1 MKEISSL
8 SSQFAR
14 SQFLG
19 FLSIGFRRIS
29 LRSRALSEKRIG
41 TRTTIEVKPGLAEA
55 TLLLVLEKVFGAVL
69 KHPSVNRRTKL
80 PDKRTSRHSPLV
92 VAPPP
97 PPAVDVPPS
106 PTPPAVSE
114 VMRTKTYAKRTSRR
128 SPLPP
133 LADVPLPPPADVP
146 PPPAVDGPLKSE
158 DVPPLKKQKL
168 KSDPEDV
175 KIKSHFQWSSRCR
188 GLFELIQNFNQ
199 KQKSDIESVG
209 FGGLLHLKLRT
220 NPNSCMLRW
229 LVDSFNPGSRMLQ
242 IDGLRGFA
250 VTPDDVFDVFM
261 LPRNPGVEVLSYAKS
276 NKVDQSPI
284 LDRFKSDYVIFSGV
298 SFSCLEN
305 ALKDK
310 FPNGGDDFIRI
321 FVLYALLSFL
331 DPSPNRLVITKY
343 LKSLEV
349 IQEISK
355 FDWCSFILDKLCES
369 IKRYKTGICKVVG
382 GCVLLLQ
389 ILYFHRLKWQ
399 GISEPSTL
407 PLLKHWTIKKVSDRC
422 SQELE
427 AGKYGSGEL
436 VVNTY
441 PISLNGVVP
450 GQVSEGVGSKEKDCS
465 QKVRLE
471 VDGKFK
477 DMQEFFISLK
487 KDANVFTD
495 KYMTKLVE
503 IGREVHV
510 NNDNA
515 ESSSPPMDEDFFKSI
530 DRLVEMFYLTKKL
543 ANQMPNFRIL
553 SPSPVD
559 TSAYGWDRSIL
570 EELVGG
576 DMHREGGTDA
586 EKKAAEYSDSEREEE
601 DVTPVGDAEISEA
614 INSVGVKAKNVGVDC
629 KSVFWSLS
637 ESVGYLSDFMIY
649 NNRFLYEMQQSHKEV
664 VDLCFC
670 DFNDDSLS
678 MDYFFFIDPLY
689 YLKKED
695 VESLIPGEWI
705 CQTIINSWSF
715 IVNNDCWLDNGRKR
729 FILSTDHSVLLD
741 SLLHENLDVKEFELE
756 LKKFWS
762 KWLNV
767 TKDTI
772 VSVDMIFI
780 PFCFLNHYAAV
791 VINFLDRKIQYLDNR
806 KYSDEDLEKNFTDV
820 ANLLVSHM
828 TSFLDERKHPEA
840 DQIKKYDF
848 EVVNFKWKTTK
859 SNDDCGVFLMHHL
872 KHFNGVV
879 YDSPNLSKVTIRRVL
894 RAEFC
899 ASILLSNLNQCRPDL
914 VDKANSFYQN
924 KPDLIA
930 RKSEARR
937 KSKAARKVTFLTLV
951 YVAMLIN

>member
-1 MKEISSL
+1 
-8 SSQFAR
+8 
-14 SQFLG
+14 
-19 FLSIGFRRIS
+19 
-29 LRSRALSEKRIG
+29 
-41 TRTTIEVKPGLAEA
+41 
-55 TLLLVLEKVFGAVL
+55 
-69 KHPSVNRRTKL
+69 
-80 PDKRTSRHSPLV
+80 
-92 VAPPP
+92 
-97 PPAVDVPPS
+97 
-106 PTPPAVSE
+106 
-114 VMRTKTYAKRTSRR
+114 
-128 SPLPP
+128 
-133 LADVPLPPPADVP
+133 
-146 PPPAVDGPLKSE
+146 
-158 DVPPLKKQKL
+158 
-168 KSDPEDV
+168 
-175 KIKSHFQWSSRCR
+175 
-188 GLFELIQNFNQ
+188 
-199 KQKSDIESVG
+199 
-209 FGGLLHLKLRT
+209 
-220 NPNSCMLRW
+220 MLRW
-229 LVDSFNPGSRMLQ
+229 LVDSFNPSSRMFQ

-261 LPRNPGVEVLSYAKS
+261 LPRNPGVQVLSYAKS
-276 NKVDQSPI
+276 KVDQSPI

-321 FVLYALLSFL
+321 FVLYAVLSFL

-343 LKSLEV
+343 LKFLE
-349 IQEISK
+349 
-355 FDWCSFILDKLCES
+355 
-369 IKRYKTGICKVVG
+369 GIA
-382 GCVLLLQ
+382 
-389 ILYFHRLKWQ
+389 
-399 GISEPSTL
+399 EPNTL

-450 GQVSEGVGSKEKDCS
+450 GQVSEGVGSKEKDCR

-477 DMQEFFISLK
+477 DMQEFFTSLK
-487 KDANVFTD
+487 KDANEFTD
-495 KYMTKLVE
+495 KYMTRLVE

-510 NNDNA
+510 NDDNA
-515 ESSSPPMDEDFFKSI
+515 ESSSPPMDEEFFKSI

-559 TSAYGWDRSIL
+559 TSAYGWDRSVL

-576 DMHREGGTDA
+576 DVHREGGTDGV
-586 EKKAAEYSDSEREEE
+586 KAAEYPDSEREEE

-649 NNRFLYEMQQSHKEV
+649 NNRFLYKMQQSHKEV

-729 FILSTDHSVLLD
+729 FILSTDHS
-741 SLLHENLDVKEFELE
+741 
-756 LKKFWS
+756 
-762 KWLNV
+762 
-767 TKDTI
+767 
-772 VSVDMIFI
+772 IFI
-780 PFCFLNHYAAV
+780 PFCFLNHYATV

-820 ANLLVSHM
+820 TNLLVSHM

-840 DQIKKYDF
+840 GQIKKYDF
-848 EVVNFKWKTTK
+848 EVVNFK
-859 SNDDCGVFLMHHL
+859 
-872 KHFNGVV
+872 
-879 YDSPNLSKVTIRRVL
+879 
-894 RAEFC
+894 
-899 ASILLSNLNQCRPDL
+899 
-914 VDKANSFYQN
+914 
-924 KPDLIA
+924 
-930 RKSEARR
+930 
-937 KSKAARKVTFLTLV
+937 
-951 YVAMLIN
+951 

>member
-1 MKEISSL
+1 M
-8 SSQFAR
+8 F
-14 SQFLG
+14 
-19 FLSIGFRRIS
+19 
-29 LRSRALSEKRIG
+29 
-41 TRTTIEVKPGLAEA
+41 
-55 TLLLVLEKVFGAVL
+55 
-69 KHPSVNRRTKL
+69 
-80 PDKRTSRHSPLV
+80 
-92 VAPPP
+92 
-97 PPAVDVPPS
+97 
-106 PTPPAVSE
+106 
-114 VMRTKTYAKRTSRR
+114 
-128 SPLPP
+128 
-133 LADVPLPPPADVP
+133 
-146 PPPAVDGPLKSE
+146 
-158 DVPPLKKQKL
+158 
-168 KSDPEDV
+168 
-175 KIKSHFQWSSRCR
+175 
-188 GLFELIQNFNQ
+188 
-199 KQKSDIESVG
+199 
-209 FGGLLHLKLRT
+209 
-220 NPNSCMLRW
+220 
-229 LVDSFNPGSRMLQ
+229 Q

-261 LPRNPGVEVLSYAKS
+261 LPRNPGVQVLSYAKS
-276 NKVDQSPI
+276 KVDQSPI

-331 DPSPNRLVITKY
+331 DPNPNRLVITKY
-343 LKSLEV
+343 LKSLVV

-369 IKRYKTGICKVVG
+369 IKRYKTRIC
-382 GCVLLLQ
+382 
-389 ILYFHRLKWQ
+389 
-399 GISEPSTL
+399 
-407 PLLKHWTIKKVSDRC
+407 KHWTIKKVSDRC

-427 AGKYGSGEL
+427 AG
-436 VVNTY
+436 
-441 PISLNGVVP
+441 
-450 GQVSEGVGSKEKDCS
+450 VGSKEKDCR

-495 KYMTKLVE
+495 KYMTRLVE
-503 IGREVHV
+503 IEREVHV

-515 ESSSPPMDEDFFKSI
+515 ESSSAPMDEDFFKSI

-586 EKKAAEYSDSEREEE
+586 VKGADLDLSQDGKEKKAAEYSDSERDE
-601 DVTPVGDAEISEA
+601 DVEISEA

-637 ESVGYLSDFMIY
+637 ESFGYLSDFMIY
-649 NNRFLYEMQQSHKEV
+649 NNRFLYEMQQSHKE
-664 VDLCFC
+664 
-670 DFNDDSLS
+670 
-678 MDYFFFIDPLY
+678 DYFFFIDPLY

-705 CQTIINSWSF
+705 CQTIMNSWSF

-756 LKKFWS
+756 LKKFWN

-772 VSVDMIFI
+772 ASVDMIFI
-780 PFCFLNHYAAV
+780 PFCFLNHYVAV

-879 YDSPNLSKVTIRRVL
+879 YDSPDLSKVTIRRVL

-937 KSKAARKVTFLTLV
+937 KSKAARKVKGKKSLVVDMKGNNRHVLFECLV
-951 YVAMLIN
+951 YKLV

>member
-1 MKEISSL
+1 M
-8 SSQFAR
+8 
-14 SQFLG
+14 
-19 FLSIGFRRIS
+19 
-29 LRSRALSEKRIG
+29 
-41 TRTTIEVKPGLAEA
+41 
-55 TLLLVLEKVFGAVL
+55 
-69 KHPSVNRRTKL
+69 
-80 PDKRTSRHSPLV
+80 
-92 VAPPP
+92 
-97 PPAVDVPPS
+97 
-106 PTPPAVSE
+106 
-114 VMRTKTYAKRTSRR
+114 YAKRTSRR
-128 SPLPP
+128 SPLPVSP
-133 LADVPLPPPADVP
+133 PRPAAVDVPPPPPADVPPPRPAVDVSEVRRTNLSSKRTSSRSPLPPHADVPPPPPADVP
-146 PPPAVDGPLKSE
+146 PPPPAVDGPL
-158 DVPPLKKQKL
+158 LKKQKL

-175 KIKSHFQWSSRCR
+175 KVKRCR

-199 KQKSDIESVG
+199 KQKYDIESVG

-220 NPNSCMLRW
+220 NPNQCMLRW
-229 LVDSFNPGSRMLQ
+229 LVDSFNPSSRMLQ
-242 IDGLRGFA
+242 IDEIQGFKFCHILSLRLTSLLF
-250 VTPDDVFDVFM
+250 F
-261 LPRNPGVEVLSYAKS
+261 
-276 NKVDQSPI
+276 I
-284 LDRFKSDYVIFSGV
+284 GV

-321 FVLYALLSFL
+321 FVLYVLLSFL

-343 LKSLEV
+343 LKSLE
-349 IQEISK
+349 
-355 FDWCSFILDKLCES
+355 
-369 IKRYKTGICKVVG
+369 
-382 GCVLLLQ
+382 

-399 GISEPSTL
+399 GIAEPNTL
-407 PLLKHWTIKKVSDRC
+407 PLLKHWTIKKVSDMC

-450 GQVSEGVGSKEKDCS
+450 GQVSEGVGSKEKDCR

-477 DMQEFFISLK
+477 DMQEFFTSLK
-487 KDANVFTD
+487 KDANEFTD
-495 KYMTKLVE
+495 KYMTRLVE

-530 DRLVEMFYLTKKL
+530 DRLVEMFCLTKKL

-559 TSAYGWDRSIL
+559 TSAYGWDRSIF

-576 DMHREGGTDA
+576 DVHREGGTDGVKGA
-586 EKKAAEYSDSEREEE
+586 DCEEHREEE
-601 DVTPVGDAEISEA
+601 DVTPVGDAEISDA
-614 INSVGVKAKNVGVDC
+614 INSIGVKAKNVGVDC

-637 ESVGYLSDFMIY
+637 ESVGYLSDFKIC

-670 DFNDDSLS
+670 YFNDDSLS

-689 YLKKED
+689 CLKKED

-729 FILSTDHSVLLD
+729 FILSIDHSVLLD
-741 SLLHENLDVKEFELE
+741 SLLNENLDVKEFEFELE
-756 LKKFWS
+756 LKKFWN

-772 VSVDMIFI
+772 ASVGMIFI
-780 PFCFLNHYAAV
+780 PFCFLNHYAAI

-820 ANLLVSHM
+820 ANLLVSHI

-879 YDSPNLSKVTIRRVL
+879 YDSPDLSKVTIRCVL

-937 KSKAARKVTFLTLV
+937 KSKAARKVKGKKKSCC
-951 YVAMLIN
+951 

>member
-1 MKEISSL
+1 M
-8 SSQFAR
+8 F
-14 SQFLG
+14 
-19 FLSIGFRRIS
+19 
-29 LRSRALSEKRIG
+29 
-41 TRTTIEVKPGLAEA
+41 
-55 TLLLVLEKVFGAVL
+55 
-69 KHPSVNRRTKL
+69 
-80 PDKRTSRHSPLV
+80 PL
-92 VAPPP
+92 PP
-97 PPAVDVPPS
+97 PPAVDV
-106 PTPPAVSE
+106 SE
-114 VMRTKTYAKRTSRR
+114 VRRTNLSSKRTSRR

-133 LADVPLPPPADVP
+133 HVDVP
-146 PPPAVDGPLKSE
+146 PPPSADAPPAVDGPL
-158 DVPPLKKQKL
+158 LKKQKL

-175 KIKSHFQWSSRCR
+175 KVKSQFQWSSRCR

-209 FGGLLHLKLRT
+209 FGGLLHLKLKT
-220 NPNSCMLRW
+220 NPNQCMLRW
-229 LVDSFNPGSRMLQ
+229 LVDSFNPSSRMFQ
-242 IDGLRGFA
+242 IDGLRGFT

-261 LPRNPGVEVLSYAKS
+261 LPRNPGVQVLLYAKS
-276 NKVDQSPI
+276 
-284 LDRFKSDYVIFSGV
+284 
-298 SFSCLEN
+298 
-305 ALKDK
+305 K
-310 FPNGGDDFIRI
+310 FPNGGDDFIMI

-369 IKRYKTGICKVVG
+369 IKRE
-382 GCVLLLQ
+382 LLSLALFLCLS
-389 ILYFHRLKWQ
+389 IGLLRRLV
-399 GISEPSTL
+399 I
-407 PLLKHWTIKKVSDRC
+407 
-422 SQELE
+422 
-427 AGKYGSGEL
+427 
-436 VVNTY
+436 
-441 PISLNGVVP
+441 GVVKSWKRVLDP
-450 GQVSEGVGSKEKDCS
+450 RKKTADRKLGLKLVENS
-465 QKVRLE
+465 R
-471 VDGKFK
+471 
-477 DMQEFFISLK
+477 MQEFFISLK
-487 KDANVFTD
+487 NDANQFTD
-495 KYMTKLVE
+495 KYMTRLVE

-510 NNDNA
+510 NDDNA
-515 ESSSPPMDEDFFKSI
+515 ESSSPPMDEEFFKSI

-553 SPSPVD
+553 FPSPVD
-559 TSAYGWDRSIL
+559 TFAYGWDRSVL

-576 DMHREGGTDA
+576 DVHREGGTDGV
-586 EKKAAEYSDSEREEE
+586 KAAEYYDSEREEE

-614 INSVGVKAKNVGVDC
+614 INSVGVKAKNVGVD
-629 KSVFWSLS
+629 
-637 ESVGYLSDFMIY
+637 Y
-649 NNRFLYEMQQSHKEV
+649 
-664 VDLCFC
+664 
-670 DFNDDSLS
+670 
-678 MDYFFFIDPLY
+678 
-689 YLKKED
+689 

-741 SLLHENLDVKEFELE
+741 SLLHENLDVKKFELE
-756 LKKFWS
+756 LKKFWN

-772 VSVDMIFI
+772 ASVDMIFF

-820 ANLLVSHM
+820 TNLLVSHM
-828 TSFLDERKHPEA
+828 TSFLDKRKHPEA

-879 YDSPNLSKVTIRRVL
+879 YDSPDLSKVTIRRVL

-899 ASILLSNLNQCRPDL
+899 VSILLSNLNQCRPDL
-914 VDKANSFYQN
+914 VDKVNFFYQN
-924 KPDLIA
+924 EPDLIA

-937 KSKAARKVTFLTLV
+937 KSKAARKVKGKKKSCC
-951 YVAMLIN
+951 

>member
-1 MKEISSL
+1 
-8 SSQFAR
+8 
-14 SQFLG
+14 
-19 FLSIGFRRIS
+19 
-29 LRSRALSEKRIG
+29 
-41 TRTTIEVKPGLAEA
+41 
-55 TLLLVLEKVFGAVL
+55 
-69 KHPSVNRRTKL
+69 
-80 PDKRTSRHSPLV
+80 
-92 VAPPP
+92 
-97 PPAVDVPPS
+97 
-106 PTPPAVSE
+106 
-114 VMRTKTYAKRTSRR
+114 
-128 SPLPP
+128 
-133 LADVPLPPPADVP
+133 
-146 PPPAVDGPLKSE
+146 
-158 DVPPLKKQKL
+158 
-168 KSDPEDV
+168 
-175 KIKSHFQWSSRCR
+175 
-188 GLFELIQNFNQ
+188 
-199 KQKSDIESVG
+199 
-209 FGGLLHLKLRT
+209 
-220 NPNSCMLRW
+220 
-229 LVDSFNPGSRMLQ
+229 MLQ
-242 IDGLRGFA
+242 IDGLRGFS

-276 NKVDQSPI
+276 KVDQSPI

-399 GISEPSTL
+399 GIAEPSTL

-441 PISLNGVVP
+441 PISLNEVVP
-450 GQVSEGVGSKEKDCS
+450 GQVSEGVGSKEKDCRP
-465 QKVRLE
+465 KVRLE

-495 KYMTKLVE
+495 KYMTRLVE

-510 NNDNA
+510 DNDTA
-515 ESSSPPMDEDFFKSI
+515 ESSSPPMDDEFFKSI

-576 DMHREGGTDA
+576 EGTDA
-586 EKKAAEYSDSEREEE
+586 VKGADLDLSQDGKEKKAAEYSDSEREEE
-601 DVTPVGDAEISEA
+601 DVTPVG
-614 INSVGVKAKNVGVDC
+614 NSVGVKAKNVGVDC

-637 ESVGYLSDFMIY
+637 ELVGYLSDFMIY

-695 VESLIPGEWI
+695 VESLIPVEWI

-729 FILSTDHSVLLD
+729 FILSTDHS
-741 SLLHENLDVKEFELE
+741 
-756 LKKFWS
+756 
-762 KWLNV
+762 
-767 TKDTI
+767 
-772 VSVDMIFI
+772 
-780 PFCFLNHYAAV
+780 
-791 VINFLDRKIQYLDNR
+791 IQYLDNR

-840 DQIKKYDF
+840 DQIKEYDF

-872 KHFNGVV
+872 KHFNGSV
-879 YDSPNLSKVTIRRVL
+879 YDSPDLSKVTIRRVL

-937 KSKAARKVTFLTLV
+937 KSKAARKVKGKKKSCC
-951 YVAMLIN
+951 

>member
-1 MKEISSL
+1 
-8 SSQFAR
+8 
-14 SQFLG
+14 
-19 FLSIGFRRIS
+19 
-29 LRSRALSEKRIG
+29 
-41 TRTTIEVKPGLAEA
+41 
-55 TLLLVLEKVFGAVL
+55 
-69 KHPSVNRRTKL
+69 
-80 PDKRTSRHSPLV
+80 
-92 VAPPP
+92 
-97 PPAVDVPPS
+97 
-106 PTPPAVSE
+106 
-114 VMRTKTYAKRTSRR
+114 
-128 SPLPP
+128 
-133 LADVPLPPPADVP
+133 
-146 PPPAVDGPLKSE
+146 
-158 DVPPLKKQKL
+158 
-168 KSDPEDV
+168 
-175 KIKSHFQWSSRCR
+175 
-188 GLFELIQNFNQ
+188 
-199 KQKSDIESVG
+199 
-209 FGGLLHLKLRT
+209 
-220 NPNSCMLRW
+220 MLRW
-229 LVDSFNPGSRMLQ
+229 LVDSFNPSSRMLQ

-276 NKVDQSPI
+276 KVDQSPI
-284 LDRFKSDYVIFSGV
+284 LD
-298 SFSCLEN
+298 
-305 ALKDK
+305 
-310 FPNGGDDFIRI
+310 RI

-343 LKSLEV
+343 LKSLE
-349 IQEISK
+349 
-355 FDWCSFILDKLCES
+355 
-369 IKRYKTGICKVVG
+369 GIAE
-382 GCVLLLQ
+382 L
-389 ILYFHRLKWQ
+389 
-399 GISEPSTL
+399 STL

-450 GQVSEGVGSKEKDCS
+450 GQVSEGVGSKEKDCR

-495 KYMTKLVE
+495 KYMTRLVE

-510 NNDNA
+510 NNDTA
-515 ESSSPPMDEDFFKSI
+515 ESSSPSMDDDFFKSI

-576 DMHREGGTDA
+576 EGTDA
-586 EKKAAEYSDSEREEE
+586 VKGADLDLSQDGKEEKAAEYSDSEREEE

-664 VDLCFC
+664 
-670 DFNDDSLS
+670 
-678 MDYFFFIDPLY
+678 
-689 YLKKED
+689 
-695 VESLIPGEWI
+695 
-705 CQTIINSWSF
+705 
-715 IVNNDCWLDNGRKR
+715 
-729 FILSTDHSVLLD
+729 LLD
-741 SLLHENLDVKEFELE
+741 SLLNENLDVKEFELE
-756 LKKFWS
+756 LIKFWN

-772 VSVDMIFI
+772 ASVDMIFI

-840 DQIKKYDF
+840 DQIKEYDF

-859 SNDDCGVFLMHHL
+859 SNDNCGVFLMHRL

-879 YDSPNLSKVTIRRVL
+879 YDSPDLSKITIRRVL

-937 KSKAARKVTFLTLV
+937 KSKTARK
-951 YVAMLIN
+951 AKGKKKSCC

>member
-1 MKEISSL
+1 
-8 SSQFAR
+8 
-14 SQFLG
+14 
-19 FLSIGFRRIS
+19 
-29 LRSRALSEKRIG
+29 
-41 TRTTIEVKPGLAEA
+41 
-55 TLLLVLEKVFGAVL
+55 
-69 KHPSVNRRTKL
+69 
-80 PDKRTSRHSPLV
+80 
-92 VAPPP
+92 
-97 PPAVDVPPS
+97 
-106 PTPPAVSE
+106 
-114 VMRTKTYAKRTSRR
+114 
-128 SPLPP
+128 
-133 LADVPLPPPADVP
+133 
-146 PPPAVDGPLKSE
+146 
-158 DVPPLKKQKL
+158 
-168 KSDPEDV
+168 
-175 KIKSHFQWSSRCR
+175 
-188 GLFELIQNFNQ
+188 
-199 KQKSDIESVG
+199 
-209 FGGLLHLKLRT
+209 
-220 NPNSCMLRW
+220 MLRW
-229 LVDSFNPGSRMLQ
+229 LVDSFNPSSRMLQ

-276 NKVDQSPI
+276 KVDQSPI

-305 ALKDK
+305 TLKDK

-355 FDWCSFILDKLCES
+355 FDWCSFILDKLYES

-399 GISEPSTL
+399 GIAEPSTL

-450 GQVSEGVGSKEKDCS
+450 GQVSEGVGSKEKDCR

-487 KDANVFTD
+487 KDAN
-495 KYMTKLVE
+495 
-503 IGREVHV
+503 
-510 NNDNA
+510 
-515 ESSSPPMDEDFFKSI
+515 
-530 DRLVEMFYLTKKL
+530 KL

-576 DMHREGGTDA
+576 EGTDA
-586 EKKAAEYSDSEREEE
+586 VKGADLDLSQDGKEKKAAEYSDSEREEE
-601 DVTPVGDAEISEA
+601 DVTLVGDAEISEA
-614 INSVGVKAKNVGVDC
+614 INSVGVKAKNVGV
-629 KSVFWSLS
+629 
-637 ESVGYLSDFMIY
+637 
-649 NNRFLYEMQQSHKEV
+649 
-664 VDLCFC
+664 
-670 DFNDDSLS
+670 
-678 MDYFFFIDPLY
+678 
-689 YLKKED
+689 
-695 VESLIPGEWI
+695 
-705 CQTIINSWSF
+705 
-715 IVNNDCWLDNGRKR
+715 
-729 FILSTDHSVLLD
+729 LLD
-741 SLLHENLDVKEFELE
+741 SLLNENLDVKEFELE
-756 LKKFWS
+756 LIKFWK

-772 VSVDMIFI
+772 ASVDMIFI
-780 PFCFLNHYAAV
+780 PFCFLNQIAAV

-828 TSFLDERKHPEA
+828 TSFLDEMKHPEA
-840 DQIKKYDF
+840 DQIKEYDF

-872 KHFNGVV
+872 KHFNGSV
-879 YDSPNLSKVTIRRVL
+879 YDSPDLSKVTIRRVL

-899 ASILLSNLNQCRPDL
+899 ANEVVN
-914 VDKANSFYQN
+914 
-924 KPDLIA
+924 
-930 RKSEARR
+930 
-937 KSKAARKVTFLTLV
+937 
-951 YVAMLIN
+951 

>member
-1 MKEISSL
+1 M
-8 SSQFAR
+8 F
-14 SQFLG
+14 
-19 FLSIGFRRIS
+19 
-29 LRSRALSEKRIG
+29 
-41 TRTTIEVKPGLAEA
+41 
-55 TLLLVLEKVFGAVL
+55 
-69 KHPSVNRRTKL
+69 
-80 PDKRTSRHSPLV
+80 
-92 VAPPP
+92 
-97 PPAVDVPPS
+97 
-106 PTPPAVSE
+106 
-114 VMRTKTYAKRTSRR
+114 
-128 SPLPP
+128 
-133 LADVPLPPPADVP
+133 
-146 PPPAVDGPLKSE
+146 
-158 DVPPLKKQKL
+158 
-168 KSDPEDV
+168 
-175 KIKSHFQWSSRCR
+175 
-188 GLFELIQNFNQ
+188 
-199 KQKSDIESVG
+199 
-209 FGGLLHLKLRT
+209 
-220 NPNSCMLRW
+220 
-229 LVDSFNPGSRMLQ
+229 Q

-261 LPRNPGVEVLSYAKS
+261 LPRNPGVQVMSYAKS
-276 NKVDQSPI
+276 KVDQSPI

-369 IKRYKTGICKVVG
+369 IKR
-382 GCVLLLQ
+382 
-389 ILYFHRLKWQ
+389 LKWQ
-399 GISEPSTL
+399 GIAEPSTL

-450 GQVSEGVGSKEKDCS
+450 GQVSEGVGSKEKDCR

-477 DMQEFFISLK
+477 DMQEFFTSLK
-487 KDANVFTD
+487 KDANEFTD
-495 KYMTKLVE
+495 KYMTRLVG
-503 IGREVHV
+503 IGREIHV

-515 ESSSPPMDEDFFKSI
+515 ESSSPPMDEDFFKYI

-553 SPSPVD
+553 SPSPMD

-576 DMHREGGTDA
+576 DVHREGGIDGVKGA
-586 EKKAAEYSDSEREEE
+586 ACEEHVDLSQDGEENKATEYSDSEREEE
-601 DVTPVGDAEISEA
+601 DVTPIGDAEISEA
-614 INSVGVKAKNVGVDC
+614 INSVGVKVKNVGVDC
-629 KSVFWSLS
+629 KSVFLSLS

-678 MDYFFFIDPLY
+678 MDYFFFIDHLY

-705 CQTIINSWSF
+705 CQIIINSWSF
-715 IVNNDCWLDNGRKR
+715 IVNNDCWLDNGRKH

-741 SLLHENLDVKEFELE
+741 SLLNENLDVKEFELE
-756 LKKFWS
+756 LKKFWN

-772 VSVDMIFI
+772 ASVDMIFI
-780 PFCFLNHYAAV
+780 PFCFLNHYVAV

-848 EVVNFKWKTTK
+848 EV
-859 SNDDCGVFLMHHL
+859 
-872 KHFNGVV
+872 
-879 YDSPNLSKVTIRRVL
+879 TIRHVL

-937 KSKAARKVTFLTLV
+937 KSKATRKVKGKKKSCC
-951 YVAMLIN
+951 

>member
-1 MKEISSL
+1 MYWKNSVATKGSVIEVDAEKRVGTRTAKIAAL
-8 SSQFAR
+8 LLVLEKIFA
-14 SQFLG
+14 SGFSAAFLKKNIVATKG
-19 FLSIGFRRIS
+19 SVIVVD
-29 LRSRALSEKRIG
+29 AEKRIG

-80 PDKRTSRHSPLV
+80 PDKRTSRRSPLV
-92 VAPPP
+92 VAPPPP

-114 VMRTKTYAKRTSRR
+114 VMRTKTYAKRTSKR

-133 LADVPLPPPADVP
+133 SADVPLPPSAGVP

-229 LVDSFNPGSRMLQ
+229 LVDSFNPSSCMLQ
-242 IDGLRGFA
+242 IDGLRGFS

-261 LPRNPGVEVLSYAKS
+261 FPRNPGVEVLSYAKS

-343 LKSLEV
+343 LKSLE
-349 IQEISK
+349 
-355 FDWCSFILDKLCES
+355 
-369 IKRYKTGICKVVG
+369 
-382 GCVLLLQ
+382 
-389 ILYFHRLKWQ
+389 

-450 GQVSEGVGSKEKDCS
+450 RQVSEGVGSKEKDCS

-515 ESSSPPMDEDFFKSI
+515 ESSSPPMD
-530 DRLVEMFYLTKKL
+530 
-543 ANQMPNFRIL
+543 
-553 SPSPVD
+553 
-559 TSAYGWDRSIL
+559 
-570 EELVGG
+570 
-576 DMHREGGTDA
+576 
-586 EKKAAEYSDSEREEE
+586 
-601 DVTPVGDAEISEA
+601 
-614 INSVGVKAKNVGVDC
+614 
-629 KSVFWSLS
+629 
-637 ESVGYLSDFMIY
+637 
-649 NNRFLYEMQQSHKEV
+649 
-664 VDLCFC
+664 
-670 DFNDDSLS
+670 
-678 MDYFFFIDPLY
+678 
-689 YLKKED
+689 
-695 VESLIPGEWI
+695 
-705 CQTIINSWSF
+705 
-715 IVNNDCWLDNGRKR
+715 
-729 FILSTDHSVLLD
+729 
-741 SLLHENLDVKEFELE
+741 
-756 LKKFWS
+756 
-762 KWLNV
+762 
-767 TKDTI
+767 
-772 VSVDMIFI
+772 
-780 PFCFLNHYAAV
+780 
-791 VINFLDRKIQYLDNR
+791 
-806 KYSDEDLEKNFTDV
+806 
-820 ANLLVSHM
+820 
-828 TSFLDERKHPEA
+828 
-840 DQIKKYDF
+840 
-848 EVVNFKWKTTK
+848 
-859 SNDDCGVFLMHHL
+859 
-872 KHFNGVV
+872 
-879 YDSPNLSKVTIRRVL
+879 
-894 RAEFC
+894 
-899 ASILLSNLNQCRPDL
+899 
-914 VDKANSFYQN
+914 
-924 KPDLIA
+924 
-930 RKSEARR
+930 
-937 KSKAARKVTFLTLV
+937 
-951 YVAMLIN
+951 

>member
-1 MKEISSL
+1 M
-8 SSQFAR
+8 
-14 SQFLG
+14 
-19 FLSIGFRRIS
+19 
-29 LRSRALSEKRIG
+29 
-41 TRTTIEVKPGLAEA
+41 
-55 TLLLVLEKVFGAVL
+55 
-69 KHPSVNRRTKL
+69 
-80 PDKRTSRHSPLV
+80 
-92 VAPPP
+92 
-97 PPAVDVPPS
+97 
-106 PTPPAVSE
+106 
-114 VMRTKTYAKRTSRR
+114 
-128 SPLPP
+128 
-133 LADVPLPPPADVP
+133 
-146 PPPAVDGPLKSE
+146 
-158 DVPPLKKQKL
+158 
-168 KSDPEDV
+168 
-175 KIKSHFQWSSRCR
+175 FQ
-188 GLFELIQNFNQ
+188 IY
-199 KQKSDIESVG
+199 
-209 FGGLLHLKLRT
+209 
-220 NPNSCMLRW
+220 
-229 LVDSFNPGSRMLQ
+229 
-242 IDGLRGFA
+242 GLRGFA

-261 LPRNPGVEVLSYAKS
+261 LPRNPGVQVLSYAKS
-276 NKVDQSPI
+276 KVDQSPI

-298 SFSCLEN
+298 SFSCLGN

-321 FVLYALLSFL
+321 FVLYALRSFL

-369 IKRYKTGICKVVG
+369 IKRYKAGICKVVG

-399 GISEPSTL
+399 GIAEPSTL

-450 GQVSEGVGSKEKDCS
+450 GQVSEGVGSKEKDCR

-477 DMQEFFISLK
+477 DMQEFFTSLK
-487 KDANVFTD
+487 KDANEFTD
-495 KYMTKLVE
+495 KYMTRLVE

-576 DMHREGGTDA
+576 DVHREGGTDGVKGA
-586 EKKAAEYSDSEREEE
+586 ACEEHVDLSQDGKENKAAEYSDSEREEE

-664 VDLCFC
+664 
-670 DFNDDSLS
+670 
-678 MDYFFFIDPLY
+678 
-689 YLKKED
+689 
-695 VESLIPGEWI
+695 
-705 CQTIINSWSF
+705 
-715 IVNNDCWLDNGRKR
+715 
-729 FILSTDHSVLLD
+729 LLD
-741 SLLHENLDVKEFELE
+741 SLLNENLDVKEFELE
-756 LKKFWS
+756 LKKFWN

-772 VSVDMIFI
+772 ASVDMIFI
-780 PFCFLNHYAAV
+780 PFYFLNHYAAV

-859 SNDDCGVFLMHHL
+859 SNDDCGV
-872 KHFNGVV
+872 
-879 YDSPNLSKVTIRRVL
+879 TIRRVL

-937 KSKAARKVTFLTLV
+937 KSKAARKVKGKKSLVVDMKGNNRHVLFECLV
-951 YVAMLIN
+951 YKLV

>member
-1 MKEISSL
+1 MVFDGSSSC
-8 SSQFAR
+8 SSF
-14 SQFLG
+14 SD
-19 FLSIGFRRIS
+19 S
-29 LRSRALSEKRIG
+29 
-41 TRTTIEVKPGLAEA
+41 
-55 TLLLVLEKVFGAVL
+55 
-69 KHPSVNRRTKL
+69 
-80 PDKRTSRHSPLV
+80 
-92 VAPPP
+92 
-97 PPAVDVPPS
+97 
-106 PTPPAVSE
+106 
-114 VMRTKTYAKRTSRR
+114 VMRTKTYAKRTSRRSPLRVSPPRPAAVDVPPPPPPRPAAVDVSEVRRTNLSSKRTSRR

-175 KIKSHFQWSSRCR
+175 KVKSQFQWSS
-188 GLFELIQNFNQ
+188 
-199 KQKSDIESVG
+199 
-209 FGGLLHLKLRT
+209 
-220 NPNSCMLRW
+220 RW
-229 LVDSFNPGSRMLQ
+229 LVDSFNPSSRMLQ

-276 NKVDQSPI
+276 KVDQSPI
-284 LDRFKSDYVIFSGV
+284 LDRFKSDYL
-298 SFSCLEN
+298 LEN

-343 LKSLEV
+343 LKSLE
-349 IQEISK
+349 
-355 FDWCSFILDKLCES
+355 
-369 IKRYKTGICKVVG
+369 GIAE
-382 GCVLLLQ
+382 L
-389 ILYFHRLKWQ
+389 
-399 GISEPSTL
+399 STL

-450 GQVSEGVGSKEKDCS
+450 GQVSEGVGSKEKDCR

-495 KYMTKLVE
+495 KYMTRLVE

-510 NNDNA
+510 NNDTA
-515 ESSSPPMDEDFFKSI
+515 ESSSPSMDDNFFKSI

-576 DMHREGGTDA
+576 EGTDA
-586 EKKAAEYSDSEREEE
+586 VKGADLDLSQDGKEEKAAEYSDSEREEE

-741 SLLHENLDVKEFELE
+741 SLLNENLDVKEFELE
-756 LKKFWS
+756 LIKFWN

-772 VSVDMIFI
+772 ASVDMIFI

-806 KYSDEDLEKNFTDV
+806 KYSDEDLKKNFTDV

-840 DQIKKYDF
+840 DQIKEYDF

-879 YDSPNLSKVTIRRVL
+879 YDSPDLSKITIRRVL

-937 KSKAARKVTFLTLV
+937 KSKTARKVKEKKKSCC
-951 YVAMLIN
+951 